1 MYAAERHQLLAQRSR
16 RDGRIEVGDMAA
28 ELGVAP
34 ETIRRDLGVLERQG
48 LVRRVYGGA
57 VTVERLDFE
66 PGVAQ
71 RDQTNAAE
79 KDRIARAALDEI
91 PERGTVLIDAGTT
104 TARLATLLPTDR
116 ELTVVTNSVPVAA
129 IVAGR
134 AATTLHL
141 LGGRVRGITLAAVES
156 WTLTALEGLLV
167 DVAFLGANGF
177 SLAHGCTTPDIAEAA
192 VKAAMVKAARRR
204 VVLADSS
211 KHGADQLSRF
221 ARWAD
226 IDLLI
231 TDTGLDTGVIPE
243 LEDAGARVVRA

>member
-16 RDGRIEVGDMAA
+16 RDGRVDVGDMAA

-48 LVRRVYGGA
+48 IVRRVYGGA

-79 KDRIARAALDEI
+79 KERIARAALDEL

-104 TARLATLLPTDR
+104 TARLASLLPTDR

-129 IVAGR
+129 IVAAR
-134 AATTLHL
+134 ASTTLHL
-141 LGGRVRGITLAAVES
+141 LGGRVRGTTLAAVES
-156 WTLTALEGLLV
+156 WTLDALEGLLV
-167 DVAFLGANGF
+167 DIAFLGA
-177 SLAHGCTTPDIAEAA
+177 
-192 VKAAMVKAARRR
+192 
-204 VVLADSS
+204 
-211 KHGADQLSRF
+211 
-221 ARWAD
+221 
-226 IDLLI
+226 
-231 TDTGLDTGVIPE
+231 
-243 LEDAGARVVRA
+243 

>member
-16 RDGRIEVGDMAA
+16 RDGRVDVGDMAA

-48 LVRRVYGGA
+48 IVRRVYGGA

-79 KDRIARAALDEI
+79 KDRIARAALDEV

-134 AATTLHL
+134 ANTSLHL
-141 LGGRVRGITLAAVES
+141 LGGRVRGAALAAVES
-156 WTLTALEGLLV
+156 WTLSALEGLLV

-177 SLAHGCTTPDIAEAA
+177 SLGRGCTTADIAEAA
-192 VKAAMVKAARRR
+192 VKAAMIKAARRR

-211 KHGADQLSRF
+211 KHGADRLSRF
-221 ARWAD
+221 ARWVD

-231 TDTGLDTGVIPE
+231 TDTGLDAAATAE
-243 LEDAGARVVRA
+243 LEDAGPRVMLA